1 MAKAKRKPLS
11 FSTTMRNPAR
21 IAGFLECLL
30 PFENKILTSDLI
42 TKVIKLVLNK
52 KLYETMYQKKTH
64 NLHEKF
70 KSEEYQYTDAELVEI
85 ITKTPQKHKEAGFEY
100 GWDSRF
106 DTWYKLS
113 KEFGFV
119 YYKMNKP
126 LQISKTG
133 HMLIDA
139 YKEIPPNEEKIQ
151 NVFLN
156 AMMKYQSN
164 NPFRRN
170 LNSNVP
176 LLLLLNVLS
185 LLKNDPQEKGA
196 GLFRQ
201 ELSMLIC
208 WPDNDAQ
215 KLYQEIKKLR
225 KSVGFN
231 YSDEYMYE
239 ICLNILQATEGQR
252 NYYKMTQICGEAV
265 DEYIRKMRSTGIISL
280 RGHGRFIDMNMLEK
294 EKIDYVIANY
304 SSYQSFDTC
313 QAYYNY
319 MGDVDSQ
326 VISIE
331 KTLEVDISD
340 IRKQTLYKYAKEYPE
355 DTILLELRKVCNK
368 QESSDAVLKFI
379 SAPTRLEF
387 LTSIALV
394 QQFKGLDVNPNYSV
408 DDEGLPVFTAGGGIA
423 DIVCYDSDYDSL
435 FEVTLMCGRQEQV
448 NNEIIP
454 IRRHLLDYKEKQP
467 DTFSVFVAP
476 IVHED
481 TKEIA
486 LWYKK
491 RDNLDILVYD
501 IEKFI
506 IEISAKQR
514 SSQLL
519 NVFEEQ

>member
-1 MAKAKRKPLS
+1 
-11 FSTTMRNPAR
+11 
-21 IAGFLECLL
+21 
-30 PFENKILTSDLI
+30 
-42 TKVIKLVLNK
+42 
-52 KLYETMYQKKTH
+52 
-64 NLHEKF
+64 
-70 KSEEYQYTDAELVEI
+70 
-85 ITKTPQKHKEAGFEY
+85 
-100 GWDSRF
+100 
-106 DTWYKLS
+106 
-113 KEFGFV
+113 
-119 YYKMNKP
+119 
-126 LQISKTG
+126 
-133 HMLIDA
+133 
-139 YKEIPPNEEKIQ
+139 
-151 NVFLN
+151 
-156 AMMKYQSN
+156 
-164 NPFRRN
+164 
-170 LNSNVP
+170 
-176 LLLLLNVLS
+176 
-185 LLKNDPQEKGA
+185 
-196 GLFRQ
+196 
-201 ELSMLIC
+201 
-208 WPDNDAQ
+208 
-215 KLYQEIKKLR
+215 
-225 KSVGFN
+225 
-231 YSDEYMYE
+231 
-239 ICLNILQATEGQR
+239 
-252 NYYKMTQICGEAV
+252 
-265 DEYIRKMRSTGIISL
+265 
-280 RGHGRFIDMNMLEK
+280 
-294 EKIDYVIANY
+294 
-304 SSYQSFDTC
+304 
-313 QAYYNY
+313 